1 MPFKPARQ
9 CRIPYCPNL
18 TRDASGFCDV
28 HAEHRGFKRALD
40 NRPSSTARGYGREW
54 HKIRIEV
61 LKKAGISPDLWP
73 QYDVDH
79 NPRYNP
85 QIESDHRKYTLIP
98 RLRGDHSRKT
108 NREDGGYGH
117 DRTSQGGGI
126 QSLEGLGVNRSVS
139 ADSHSTDSRDKGVAH
154 G

>member
-18 TRDASGFCDV
+18 THDASGFCDV
-28 HAEHRGFKRALD
+28 HADHRGIQRGIE
-40 NRPSSTARGYGREW
+40 NRPSSTQRGYGREW

-61 LKKAGISPDLWP
+61 LKRAGIPSYLWP
-73 QYDVDH
+73 QYDIDH

-85 QIESDHRKYTLIP
+85 QIESDHRKYALIP

-108 NREDGGYGH
+108 IRVDGGCGH
-117 DRTSQGGGI
+117 AIAAEGGRSESLDR
-126 QSLEGLGVNRSVS
+126 LNVNRSVYR
-139 ADSHSTDSRDKGVAH
+139 DSHSTDSQGKGVAH